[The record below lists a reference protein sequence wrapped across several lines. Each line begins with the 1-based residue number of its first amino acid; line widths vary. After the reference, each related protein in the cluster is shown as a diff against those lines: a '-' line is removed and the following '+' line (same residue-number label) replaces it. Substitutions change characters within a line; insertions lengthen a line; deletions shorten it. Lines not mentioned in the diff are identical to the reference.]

1 MMATGLCKL
10 DNGSSYATNCFPAR
24 SILRTNGEGAGHWLV
39 AHKSSQEKRVVKV
52 ASLYIS
58 ALQPCIAVEEVIEE
72 NVLDGPFLM
81 KLHGVKT
88 PSDLCSVNISN
99 KNLALVKDD
108 DFEQFDSVAFVNAT
122 ENLLTLEAFR
132 KFPGLREL
140 ELSLNGLRHLKI
152 QAGEFLT
159 LELLDLS
166 YNNLS
171 PEDVRAL
178 GVLSQLKVLH
188 LTANGLQSLPP
199 DLVISEEGGSAPP
212 RFPSLEILLL
222 DDNDLSHP
230 SIFVS
235 LANLRSLKQ
244 LNLDKNGISKV
255 PYLHQKGN
263 SRFSLSPDV
272 AKVGTRAEAG
282 SRLRQWHKRRQRGGA
297 DGHKEL
303 KEKGGQLE
311 YFILQNSKDLDRTE
325 VIFTSASRE
334 PPSLDVS
341 DKGNNQ
347 SCPADSE
354 ALPAASMNTVNQD
367 FVLPFPEL
375 RSLSLANNKIE
386 SEEDLLPAILF
397 PSLLELS
404 FYGNPLSTS
413 RSGKA
418 GGPRC
423 QHPADVNICLR
434 DPRKGHAV
442 CYRGRQNPGQPGCKY
457 SISVI
462 LSGGARPSSEEHPGD
477 PPLLTSFLQCK
488 LGIKLIRRKISKL
501 GKLHICIPL
510 KANRKITSHL
520 PKVPKQP
527 LMLETPQES
536 WKLCL
541 DTKGAQPE
549 KSKEGSHNLSLPD
562 PLPPIGSSS
571 VEQNKM
577 LPYGAKL
584 EEPEE
589 GSPGLSLAEEDSMIR
604 SSSAEENEA
613 SHSAETLGSNREM
626 PETKDWDSEVGP
638 EGDEEDVESFFMT
651 QVDGASGPLWRPETE
666 ERHAKRSKQGK
677 GSRDQDI
684 PAKYKGYEELLD
696 AKTDPSFLEPV
707 GIQQNVQALQHAL
720 RHPLVYR
727 DSRPRLDS
735 LQKPYVPRRK
745 VGKPPGPAPR
755 WTKAEV
761 LEDLLVAMRW
771 PVNITEVPLV
781 SVLKKKTSNPKEY
794 QEALRLVREF
804 QKTYKATIA
813 SSNKTLPKECRS
825 VEGLGQSPGAGAF
838 AEIQESKEQLW
849 AVPAAMAKIQSL
861 KHCPLVKGSP
871 STGPA
876 RVKFA
881 A

>member
-413 RSGKA
+413 RSG
-418 GGPRC
+418 
-423 QHPADVNICLR
+423 
-434 DPRKGHAV
+434 
-442 CYRGRQNPGQPGCKY
+442 
-457 SISVI
+457 
-462 LSGGARPSSEEHPGD
+462 D

>member
-24 SILRTNGEGAGHWLV
+24 SILRTNKEGAGHWLV

-58 ALQPCIAVEEVIEE
+58 ALQPCIAVEEVTEE

-108 DFEQFDSVAFVNAT
+108 DFEQFDSVAYVNAT

-188 LTANGLQSLPP
+188 LTANGLQSLPS
-199 DLVISEEGGSAPP
+199 DLVVSEEGGSTPP

-230 SIFVS
+230 SVFVS

-272 AKVGTRAEAG
+272 AKMGTRAEAE
-282 SRLRQWHKRRQRGGA
+282 SRLRQWHKQRQRGGA
-297 DGHKEL
+297 DGHKEP

-341 DKGNNQ
+341 EKGNDQ

-354 ALPAASMNTVNQD
+354 ALPAASVNTMNQD
-367 FVLPFPEL
+367 FVPPFPEL

-386 SEEDLLPAILF
+386 SEEDLLPAVLF

-413 RSGKA
+413 RS
-418 GGPRC
+418 
-423 QHPADVNICLR
+423 
-434 DPRKGHAV
+434 
-442 CYRGRQNPGQPGCKY
+442 
-457 SISVI
+457 
-462 LSGGARPSSEEHPGD
+462 GD

-520 PKVPKQP
+520 PKVPKQL
-527 LMLETPQES
+527 LMLEAPQESS

-562 PLPPIGSSS
+562 LLPPIGSSS

-577 LPYGAKL
+577 LPYEAKL

-589 GSPGLSLAEEDSMIR
+589 GSPSLSLAEEDSMIR
-604 SSSAEENEA
+604 SSFAEENEA

-626 PETKDWDSEVGP
+626 PETEDWDSEVGP
-638 EGDEEDVESFFMT
+638 EGAEEDVESFFMT

-677 GSRDQDI
+677 GSRDQHI

-696 AKTDPSFLEPV
+696 AKTDPGFLEPV
-707 GIQQNVQALQHAL
+707 GIQQNIQALQHAL

-755 WTKAEV
+755 RTKAEV

-804 QKTYKATIA
+804 QKTYKAMIA
-813 SSNKTLPKECRS
+813 SSSKTLPKECRS

-838 AEIQESKEQLW
+838 AEIQESKRQPW

>member
-24 SILRTNGEGAGHWLV
+24 SILQTKNEGAGHWLV

-58 ALQPCIAVEEVIEE
+58 ALQPCIAVEEVVEE

-108 DFEQFDSVAFVNAT
+108 DFEQFDSVAYVNAT

-178 GVLSQLKVLH
+178 GVLSQLRVLH

-199 DLVISEEGGSAPP
+199 DLVISEEGSSAPP

-230 SIFVS
+230 SVFVS

-255 PYLHQKGN
+255 PYLHQKEN
-263 SRFSLSPDV
+263 SRFFLSPDV
-272 AKVGTRAEAG
+272 AKMGTRAEAG
-282 SRLRQWHKRRQRGGA
+282 SRLWQWHKWRQRGGA
-297 DGHKEL
+297 DGHKEP

-334 PPSLDVS
+334 PPSLDIS
-341 DKGNNQ
+341 DKGNDQ
-347 SCPADSE
+347 SRPADSE
-354 ALPAASMNTVNQD
+354 ALPAASMNTMNRD
-367 FVLPFPEL
+367 FVPPFPEL

-386 SEEDLLPAILF
+386 SEEDLLPAVLF

-404 FYGNPLSTS
+404 YYGNPLSTS
-413 RSGKA
+413 RS
-418 GGPRC
+418 
-423 QHPADVNICLR
+423 
-434 DPRKGHAV
+434 
-442 CYRGRQNPGQPGCKY
+442 
-457 SISVI
+457 
-462 LSGGARPSSEEHPGD
+462 GD

-501 GKLHICIPL
+501 EKLHICIPL

-527 LMLETPQES
+527 LMLEAPQESS

-549 KSKEGSHNLSLPD
+549 KSKEGSHSLNLPD
-562 PLPPIGSSS
+562 PLPPIEPSS

-577 LPYGAKL
+577 LPYGAKV

-589 GSPGLSLAEEDSMIR
+589 GFPGLSLAEKDSVIR

-613 SHSAETLGSNREM
+613 SHSAKTFGSNRET
-626 PETKDWDSEVGP
+626 EDWDFEVGA
-638 EGDEEDVESFFMT
+638 EEDVESFFMT
-651 QVDGASGPLWRPETE
+651 QVDDASDPLWRPETE
-666 ERHAKRSKQGK
+666 ERHVKRSKQGK
-677 GSRDQDI
+677 GSRDQHI

-696 AKTDPSFLEPV
+696 AKTDPGFLEPV

-755 WTKAEV
+755 RTKAEV
-761 LEDLLVAMRW
+761 IEDLLMAMRW

-804 QKTYKATIA
+804 QKTYKAVIA
-813 SSNKTLPKECRS
+813 SSSKTLPKECRS
-825 VEGLGQSPGAGAF
+825 VEGLGQSPAAGAF
-838 AEIQESKEQLW
+838 AEVQESKWQPW
-849 AVPAAMAKIQSL
+849 AVPSAMAKIQSL

-871 STGPA
+871 SMGPA

-881 A
+881 T